1 MLIRFAPINMGKVD
15 VSSFTETGV
24 NHFVHEVEFKVCQ
37 KVWVMEIL
45 VDDSTYQQ
53 QFWWAQ
59 EDQ

>member
-1 MLIRFAPINMGKVD
+1 MLIHFHPNNMRKVD

-24 NHFVHEVEFKVCQ
+24 KHFEHKAEFKVCQ

-45 VDDSTYQQ
+45 VDDSTHQQ
-53 QFWWAQ
+53 QFSWAQ